1 MTAPAETGLTTRPLV
16 NPEPPSVVEQAVV
29 MGDLARLTSAQR
41 VEYYRRVCDSVG
53 LNPFTRPF
61 DYLVLNGKLTLY
73 ANRGASDQLRRLRG
87 ISIEKVERDLVDD
100 VLMVTVY
107 GRDKD
112 GRVDTAIGA
121 VPIEGLKGE
130 AKANAM
136 MKAET
141 KAKRRLTLSL
151 AGLGWL
157 DESEVATISGVRHVE
172 VDPATGEILRTSEP
186 QELGSGSGETTGEP
200 ERDPARPA
208 VTGLPAIPQ
217 GLGAETA
224 LGQVFLDGT
233 IEVNDK
239 QRTDGQLRQ
248 TPKGPTLGFRFG
260 TANGPAISQVVAR
273 GDLATAIAERLDGR
287 PHELNGIW
295 ATIGG
300 EIYAVPWKKKNAE
313 TDQMESMP
321 PSRQLHLSAIWTP
334 GWSLPIAVDAA
345 GLDVAETVPPDE
357 PKQTTVADA
366 VHEAN
371 TAAASGPGM
380 TAEAFNRALADGK
393 VAGVYALEVAKP
405 RYGIEALHALTDAQR
420 LELAGELGLLA
431 EEE

>member
-41 VEYYRRVCDSVG
+41 VDYYRRVCDSVG

-157 DESEVATISGVRHVE
+157 DESEVATINGARHVE
-172 VDPATGEILRTSEP
+172 VDPATGEILRTSDP
-186 QELGSGSGETTGEP
+186 QQIEGRPVTTDAVP

-208 VTGLPAIPQ
+208 VTALPSIPQ

-224 LGQVFLDGT
+224 LGQVVIDGT

-260 TANGPAISQVVAR
+260 TANGPAIGQVVAR

-287 PHELNGIW
+287 PHELSGVW
-295 ATIGG
+295 ATLAG

-313 TDQMESMP
+313 TGQMESMP
-321 PSRQLHLSAIWTP
+321 PSRRLEVSVIWTP
-334 GWSLPIAVDAA
+334 DWSLPAPVEAP
-345 GLDVAETVPPDE
+345 GLDEADTVTPAEPRQE
-357 PKQTTVADA
+357 TVADA
-366 VHEAN
+366 VHEA
-371 TAAASGPGM
+371 AKSDAPGM
-380 TAEAFNRALADGK
+380 TAEAFNRALVDGK
-393 VAGVYALEVAKP
+393 VATTYALSIAKD
-405 RYGIEALHALTDAQR
+405 RYGIEALHALTDPQR